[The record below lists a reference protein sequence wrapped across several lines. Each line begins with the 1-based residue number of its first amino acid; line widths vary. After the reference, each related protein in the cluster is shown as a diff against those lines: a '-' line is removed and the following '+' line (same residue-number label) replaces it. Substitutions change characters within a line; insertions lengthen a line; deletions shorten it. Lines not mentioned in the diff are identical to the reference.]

1 MTFTLTDF
9 LLLGFGIFIGLIWGA
24 LIFIKRKK
32 NFVLKHIN
40 QGFTNID
47 NEEKMKVD
55 KLINNVYLYHVS
67 SRKTN
72 VKLLFGIVNIKRK
85 IDYEKLAESKLGLVN
100 ISEPLN
106 LTSELLLL
114 IEEVAR
120 IYYPDSENPIYELT
134 IEELF
139 LLVREVIELF
149 SNVIYDIGIPNLD
162 KLKVSTIKDL
172 IIIGGKFKK
181 VYNLKGVK
189 ITVGL
194 INALFKL
201 QSVVTPIYWI
211 KKGTNDLSINSL
223 SQFVIKCMFEIV
235 AKETANIYSKN
246 FINN

>member
-47 NEEKMKVD
+47 NEEKKKVD
-55 KLINNVYLYHVS
+55 KLINNVYSYHVS

-72 VKLLFGIVNIKRK
+72 VKLLFGIINIKRK
-85 IDYEKLAESKLGLVN
+85 VDYEKLAESKLGLVN
-100 ISEPLN
+100 KSEPLN

-189 ITVGL
+189 ITIGL